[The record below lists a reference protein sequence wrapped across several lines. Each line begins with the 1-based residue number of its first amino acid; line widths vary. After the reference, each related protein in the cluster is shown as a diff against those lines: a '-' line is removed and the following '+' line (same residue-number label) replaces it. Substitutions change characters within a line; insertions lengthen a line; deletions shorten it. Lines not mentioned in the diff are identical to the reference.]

1 MTLPLVATIA
11 FVFENRCTRAL
22 TFSHV
27 PARWQSDNKSD
38 DSKQLYELHSYMN
51 NANTVSPLARFV
63 CSSVWKF
70 VVSEGSLF
78 AHVHSSSQPSDQN
91 PAKVVLPALFIIPE
105 SLGATA
111 VRGHCAC
118 T

>member
-1 MTLPLVATIA
+1 MVTITLRSKQLYLY
-11 FVFENRCTRAL
+11 RSTR
-22 TFSHV
+22 V

-38 DSKQLYELHSYMN
+38 DSKQFYELHSYMN
-51 NANTVSPLARFV
+51 NANTVSPLVRFV

-78 AHVHSSSQPSDQN
+78 AHVHISSRPSDQN